1 MKEEEKE
8 KIIRSIIESLERK
21 KAYSEKSLT
30 QIELIE
36 FARKI
41 NDSFIVKRNEN
52 SKYLLKLEDTTFDQ
66 LCNFLEEITK
76 DSKEKNDI
84 ATRLKD
90 RRYWEENIEGLN

>member
-21 KAYSEKSLT
+21 KAYSEKSLA

-41 NDSFIVKRNEN
+41 NDSFIVKRNDN
-52 SKYLLKLEDTTFDQ
+52 SKYLLNLRIQHLT
-66 LCNFLEEITK
+66 NYAAFLK
-76 DSKEKNDI
+76 K
-84 ATRLKD
+84 
-90 RRYWEENIEGLN
+90 

>member
-52 SKYLLKLEDTTFDQ
+52 LKCTP
-66 LCNFLEEITK
+66 
-76 DSKEKNDI
+76 
-84 ATRLKD
+84 
-90 RRYWEENIEGLN
+90 